1 MKIKGK
7 KVSKRTLALFAA
19 MLIAL
24 SGGLIGTQAK
34 LSIFSDFYI
43 ADFEL
48 DHLQVHLIE
57 NGKDVCHGENT
68 MTSVHRYDS
77 GEARDQKYHGNL
89 VEYLGYTNDTH
100 YGETPAYKLG
110 TPGSIEPGRTYKE
123 EISAK
128 NGQNIDQYVR
138 LTVKKYWVETDPETG
153 ETKKATYLDPAL
165 IKLTYNGKAYNS
177 GAWQRNKKEHS
188 EESDTYYLSSM
199 LKKKKASALLFN
211 ELTIDKK
218 IVDQITPSE
227 PSSTS
232 EETTVTDDGE
242 TVTVYTYSYDYDN
255 YTFYIEASVQAIQ
268 THNVNDAIDSLW
280 GVENISAKNGKVTV
294 K

>member
-1 MKIKGK
+1 MKIRGK

-19 MLIAL
+19 MLVAL

-43 ADFEL
+43 ADFQL

-57 NGKDVCHGENT
+57 NGKDVCHGENE

-77 GEARDQKYHGNL
+77 GEARDEKYHGNL

-100 YGETPAYKLG
+100 YGDTPAYKLG
-110 TPGSIEPGRTYKE
+110 TPGTIEPGRTYKE
-123 EISAK
+123 EISAR
-128 NGQNIDQYVR
+128 NGQNINQYVR
-138 LTVKKYWVETDPETG
+138 LTVKKYWVDPEG
-153 ETKKATYLDPAL
+153 KKATYLDPAL

-177 GAWQRNKKEHS
+177 GAWQVNKKEHS
-188 EESDTYYLSSM
+188 AESDTYYLTNM
-199 LKKKKASALLFN
+199 LKGSKGSKASNSALLFN
-211 ELTIDKK
+211 ELTIDESIVSKDNMTTKVQENKDGNK
-218 IVDQITPSE
+218 ITK
-227 PSSTS
+227 
-232 EETTVTDDGE
+232 
-242 TVTVYTYSYDYDN
+242 VYTYTYDYDS

-280 GVENISAKNGKVTV
+280 GVSNVSAKNGKVTV

>member
-1 MKIKGK
+1 MKFRNTKL
-7 KVSKRTLALFAA
+7 SKRTLALFAA
-19 MLIAL
+19 MLVAL

-34 LSIFSDFYI
+34 LSIFSDYYI

-57 NGKDVCHGENT
+57 NGKDVCHGENE

-89 VEYLGYTNDTH
+89 VEYLGYKNDTH
-100 YGETPAYKLG
+100 YGDTPAYELG

-128 NGQNIDQYVR
+128 NGQDIDQYVR
-138 LTVKKYWVETDPETG
+138 LTVKKYWVDPDG
-153 ETKKATYLDPAL
+153 KKATYLDPAL

-177 GAWQRNKKEHS
+177 GDWQRNKKEHS
-188 EESDTYYLSSM
+188 AESETYYLTSM
-199 LKKKKASALLFN
+199 LKANNKSPLLFN
-211 ELTIDKK
+211 ELTIDNS
-218 IVDQITPSE
+218 IV
-227 PSSTS
+227 S
-232 EETTVTDDGE
+232 EENMTTEVKENKEGNKITKI
-242 TVTVYTYSYDYDN
+242 YTYSYDYDN

-280 GVENISAKNGKVTV
+280 GVENVSAKNGKVTV